1 MSYRFETLIINR
13 IFPGFFTEKIS
24 IRSKNNEK
32 MVKPMSEN
40 MTFDFLRFIPKK
52 KSTTPA

>member
-1 MSYRFETLIINR
+1 MSYQFEILIINR
-13 IFPGFFTEKIS
+13 IFPGFFAEKIS

-40 MTFDFLRFIPKK
+40 MTFDFLRFTPKK
-52 KSTTPA
+52 K

>member
-1 MSYRFETLIINR
+1 MLHHFKTLIINR
-13 IFPGFFTEKIS
+13 IFPRFFTEKIS

-40 MTFDFLRFIPKK
+40 MTFDFLKFTPKK
-52 KSTTPA
+52 K